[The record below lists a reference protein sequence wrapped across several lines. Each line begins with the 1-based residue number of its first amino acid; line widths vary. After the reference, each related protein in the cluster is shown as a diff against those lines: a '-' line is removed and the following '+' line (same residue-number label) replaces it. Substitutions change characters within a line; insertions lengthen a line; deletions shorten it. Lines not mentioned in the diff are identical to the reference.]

1 MKLHQYSILLL
12 VLVFTF
18 ISKGYTQET
27 ISPSLQLQYFKNS
40 DEQRSLKAIL
50 TYTFKRKEIPLKDRE
65 IIFFNGSK
73 KDTLAKVK
81 TNDKGIASLV
91 LSNDYKLSLEKNG
104 TWSFTS
110 ELVAK
115 DSIGA
120 VSAEISVKD
129 VKIEMSLDLVDSV
142 KTVTLKAYT
151 IENGKK
157 IPVSGEPINVFVTRM
172 FSLLPI
178 ADGTFGNDGTL
189 SLEFPSDIPGDKD
202 GNITIVA
209 KFEEHATFGNV
220 EKRGLSNWGVVSNYK
235 APTTH
240 RALWTKGAPTWMII
254 ALTIMLTGVWGHYLY
269 AIICLIRIK
278 RIAKK
283 EEVNKD

>member
-12 VLVFTF
+12 VSVFTF

-40 DEQRSLKAIL
+40 DEQRSLKATL
-50 TYTFKRKEIPLKDRE
+50 TYTLNRKDIPLRDRE
-65 IIFFNGSK
+65 IIFFIGS

-81 TNDKGIASLV
+81 TNDKGVASLM

-104 TWSFTS
+104 TWFFTS
-110 ELVAK
+110 EFVAK
-115 DSIGA
+115 DSIEA
-120 VSAEISVKD
+120 ASAEISVKD

-142 KTVTLKAYT
+142 KTVSLKAYT
-151 IENGKK
+151 IEDGKK
-157 IPVSGEPINVFVTRM
+157 TPVSGEPINVFVTRM
-172 FSLLPI
+172 FSLLPV

-202 GNITIVA
+202 GNITIAA

-220 EKRGLSNWGVVSNYK
+220 EKRVSSNWGVISNYK

-254 ALTIMLTGVWGHYLY
+254 ALTIMLTGVWGHYMY

-283 EEVNKD
+283 EEII

>member
-12 VLVFTF
+12 VSVFTF

-40 DEQRSLKAIL
+40 DEQRLLKATL
-50 TYTFKRKEIPLKDRE
+50 SYTLNRKDIPLSDRK
-65 IIFFNGSK
+65 ITFFIGSK
-73 KDTLAKVK
+73 KDTLAKVS
-81 TNDKGIASLV
+81 TNDKGIASLL
-91 LSNDYKLSLEKNG
+91 LSTDYKPLLEKDG
-104 TWSFTS
+104 TWLFTS
-110 ELVAK
+110 DFEGK
-115 DSIGA
+115 DSIDA
-120 VSAEISVKD
+120 VSTEISVKD
-129 VKIEMSLDLVDSV
+129 LKLEMSLDLVDSV

-151 IENGKK
+151 IENGKST
-157 IPVSGEPINVFVTRM
+157 PASGEPINIFVTRM
-172 FSLLPI
+172 FSLLPVT
-178 ADGTFGNDGTL
+178 DGTFGDDGTL

-209 KFEEHATFGNV
+209 KFEEHATYGNV
-220 EKRGLSNWGVVSNYK
+220 EKRGMNNWGVISNYK

-254 ALTIMLTGVWGHYLY
+254 ALTIMLAGVWGHYMY

-278 RIAKK
+278 KSGDN
-283 EEVNKD
+283 EEES

>member
-12 VLVFTF
+12 VTVFTF
-18 ISKGYTQET
+18 INKGYTQTT
-27 ISPSLQLQYFKNS
+27 ISPSLQLQYLKNS
-40 DEQRSLKAIL
+40 DEQRLLKATL
-50 TYTFKRKEIPLKDRE
+50 SYTLNRKDIPLSNRE
-65 IIFFNGSK
+65 IIFFIGSK

-81 TNDKGIASLV
+81 TNDKGVASLV
-91 LSNDYKLSLEKNG
+91 LSNDYELALEKNG

-110 ELVAK
+110 ESVAK
-115 DSIGA
+115 DSIEA
-120 VSAEISVKD
+120 VSSELSIKD

-142 KTVTLKAYT
+142 KTVSLKAYT
-151 IENGKK
+151 IENGKNT
-157 IPVSGEPINVFVTRM
+157 PVSGEPINVFVTRM

-178 ADGTFGNDGTL
+178 ADGTFGDDGTL

-220 EKRGLSNWGVVSNYK
+220 EKRGSNNWGVVSNYK
-235 APTTH
+235 EPTTH

-254 ALTIMLTGVWGHYLY
+254 ALTIMLTGVWGHYMY

-278 RIAKK
+278 RIAKR

>member
-12 VLVFTF
+12 LIVFTF

-40 DEQRSLKAIL
+40 DEQRLLKATL
-50 TYTFKRKEIPLKDRE
+50 SYTFNRKDIPLRNRE
-65 IIFFNGSK
+65 ILFFIGSK
-73 KDTLAKVK
+73 KDTLGKVS
-81 TNDKGIASLV
+81 TNDKGVANLI
-91 LSNDYKLSLEKNG
+91 LSNDYKLSLEKDG
-104 TWSFTS
+104 TWFFTS
-110 ELVAK
+110 EFFAK
-115 DSIGA
+115 DSIEA
-120 VSAEISVKD
+120 VSAEISIKD

-151 IENGKK
+151 IENGKN
-157 IPVSGEPINVFVTRM
+157 IPITGEPINVFVTRM
-172 FSLLPI
+172 FSLLPV
-178 ADGTFGNDGTL
+178 ADGIFGDDGTL

-202 GNITIVA
+202 GNIIIVA

-220 EKRGLSNWGVVSNYK
+220 EKRYSNNWGVVSNYK

-254 ALTIMLTGVWGHYLY
+254 ALTIMLTGVWGHYMY

-278 RIAKK
+278 KSDDK
-283 EEVNKD
+283 EEQNLL

>member
-12 VLVFTF
+12 VSVFTF

-40 DEQRSLKAIL
+40 DEQRFLKATL
-50 TYTFKRKEIPLKDRE
+50 SYTLNRRDVPLIDRE
-65 IIFFNGSK
+65 IIFFVGSK

-81 TNDKGIASLV
+81 TNDKGVSSLL
-91 LSNDYKLSLEKNG
+91 LSSDYKPLLEKDG
-104 TWSFTS
+104 TWLFASDF
-110 ELVAK
+110 EGK
-115 DSIGA
+115 DSIEA
-120 VSAEISVKD
+120 VSAEISIKD
-129 VKIEMSLDLVDSV
+129 LKLEMNLDLVDSV
-142 KTVTLKAYT
+142 KTVSLKAYT
-151 IENGKK
+151 IENGKNV
-157 IPVSGEPINVFVTRM
+157 PVSGEPINVFVTRM
-172 FSLLPI
+172 FSLLPVT
-178 ADGTFGNDGTL
+178 DGTFEDDGTL

-220 EKRGLSNWGVVSNYK
+220 EKRGSSDWGVVSNYK
-235 APTTH
+235 EPTTH

-254 ALTIMLTGVWGHYLY
+254 ALTIMLTGVWGHYMY

-278 RIAKK
+278 KSGK
-283 EEVNKD
+283 NEEES